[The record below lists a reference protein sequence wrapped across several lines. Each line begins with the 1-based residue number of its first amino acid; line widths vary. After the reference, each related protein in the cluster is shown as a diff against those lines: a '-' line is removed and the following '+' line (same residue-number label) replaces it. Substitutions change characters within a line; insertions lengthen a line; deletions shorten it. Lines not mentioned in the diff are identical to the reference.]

1 MFLLMVKGKAST
13 FATVLVSAGWQ
24 LRNKNIEGLNDN
36 PYPNRTHQKRN
47 SLVRKSCKRTLENG
61 DKDAEV

>member
-1 MFLLMVKGKAST
+1 MFLLMANGKEST
-13 FATVLVSAGWQ
+13 VATVLVTADWQ

-36 PYPNRTHQKRN
+36 PYPNPTHQKSN